1 MKNLTIGITFIL
13 SLLLFTSLIEQK
25 EIQKD
30 KGAWEKLG
38 VKKVNMQADHD
49 VITVTANQGVYTK
62 VKLKILKAPIHLLNM
77 KIVFGSEAIENIV
90 FDKLFTAGSGTRIID
105 LPGNKRIIKKVILNY
120 KSIPVGKGKA
130 VVVLFGKH

>member
-49 VITVTANQGVYTK
+49 VITVTASQGVYTK
-62 VKLKILKAPIHLLNM
+62 VKLKVLKAPIHLLNM
-77 KIVFGSEAIENIV
+77 KIVFGNGASENVV
-90 FDKLFTAGSGTRIID
+90 FDKMFTAGSGTRIID